1 METYPPAWYALWFAV
16 AACGVGTWYLRHF
29 TQRVQTTRT
38 LALLGI
44 ASMLTLL
51 VWTWMEF

>member
-1 METYPPAWYALWFAV
+1 MEAYPPAWYALWFMV
-16 AACGVGTWYLRHF
+16 AACGVGTWYLRNF

-38 LALLGI
+38 VALLGT